1 MLSKTRFDEIFHM
14 SGRSPSHLLW
24 FSRYHQI
31 TVNLANCSF
40 IKKTD
45 NFETRITFAMINIFG
60 SGLKHCVGIDL
71 LYISPSVSPPR
82 SFLVYTIWHYLY
94 FCKKVVTWPHHVTMT
109 ISEFVTYSITPTS
122 TRPFIGVVD
131 LLPIQC
137 SSREIRLAKSV
148 YITVLASTGGEKT
161 QPNHIQTCDKRK
173 EEII

>member
-1 MLSKTRFDEIFHM
+1 MSNILSTTRLDEIFHM
-14 SGRSPSHLLW
+14 SGRFSSHLLW

-40 IKKTD
+40 IKNTA
-45 NFETRITFAMINIFG
+45 NFKTRITFAMINIFG

-82 SFLVYTIWHYLY
+82 SFLIYTIFHYLC

-109 ISEFVTYSITPTS
+109 ISEFLTYSATPAFMG
-122 TRPFIGVVD
+122 PFIWVVD

-148 YITVLASTGGEKT
+148 SVYIY
-161 QPNHIQTCDKRK
+161 I
-173 EEII
+173 